1 MKKSLYVFLSSM
13 LGVMLFLVI
22 HRILIFLILVFSGA
36 GGNFYLGFSY
46 LGFLAIDYFTLLIVL
61 MLGAWYGI
69 WLGNYWFEKVY
80 EERLHGGFVSLLA
93 SRLWPKRV
101 SKLRQKMVSATEH
114 LENDVWELEDLV
126 KDLPPTASIKP
137 VNVFKR
143 RIVRKRPI
151 KKI

>member
-1 MKKSLYVFLSSM
+1 M